1 MIKIGDKVKFDE
13 YIPYN
18 YMTGSKLIKT
28 LKTNARIGGRQVVL
42 DRGPQITTYKTLLI
56 GNKEPLVG
64 IYIGS
69 FKKKLNRSYRRS
81 EPGTERTL
89 EERLRD
95 IRQNPSIIT
104 LDDLA
109 LSRIRPSKSPNRLD
123 DPRKL
128 DKMAMLRVGGKMIG
142 VPMSN
147 IFKCNYTDIF
157 KVI

>member
-1 MIKIGDKVKFDE
+1 MIKIGDKVKFDT

-18 YMTGSKLIKT
+18 YMTGTKLGKT
-28 LKTNARIGGRQVVL
+28 LKTNARIGGRSVVL
-42 DRGPQITTYKTLLI
+42 DRGSSVTTYKTLMI
-56 GNKEPLVG
+56 GNREPLTG

-81 EPGTERTL
+81 EPVPVPTF

-95 IRQNPSIIT
+95 VRAMPRVS
-104 LDDLA
+104 LEDLA
-109 LSRIRPSKSPNRLD
+109 LHRIRPSRNPNRLD

-147 IFKCNYTDIF
+147 IFKCNYKDIF